1 MGTRFCATSTADFLR
16 TSADWGWECRV
27 ALLCCALL
35 FPLLN
40 GRAAQAQIESFPNQQ
55 SAQKST
61 PGEENSPQT
70 APSKTQGQ
78 NDQPAPAQTAE
89 QKVKQL
95 PSEAE
100 KETQKIGEKALIAAS
115 EWEMDWLAGPYSG
128 RQRPLTPLSNRQRQR
143 IYLQQTFTTPSPYL
157 KRMIVAGFDQWR
169 EAPRQWGEG
178 WGAYGKRFASREG
191 QFIIANS
198 LTALGNAKLKYE
210 PMYDQCECG
219 GLWPRARH
227 AVLRNFLTY
236 NSSEHELRPQWAL
249 YAGAFAGGVISA
261 TWRPSSH
268 GLVTNGVFAMVGQA
282 GYGSLLN
289 FFIEFAVDINRKL
302 GGRRSRVQPIG
313 N

>member
-1 MGTRFCATSTADFLR
+1 M
-16 TSADWGWECRV
+16 
-27 ALLCCALL
+27 
-35 FPLLN
+35 
-40 GRAAQAQIESFPNQQ
+40 AQN
-55 SAQKST
+55 ST
-61 PGEENSPQT
+61 PREQNSPPT
-70 APSKTQGQ
+70 APSETQDQ
-78 NDQPAPAQTAE
+78 NDKLGPS

-100 KETQKIGEKALIAAS
+100 KETEKIGEKALAAAS
-115 EWEMDWLAGPYSG
+115 EWEMNWLAGPYSG